1 MKTQKVKISLSYQGV
16 DGYILT
22 VKTDD
27 DCIQDMALKKEE
39 LLELANVIIKKFKKC

>member
-1 MKTQKVKISLSYQGV
+1 MKVKKPKISLSYQGV

-27 DCIQDMALKKEE
+27 NCVQDMALKKEE
-39 LLELANVIIKKFKKC
+39 LLELANAIINKFKK